1 MAIGGPSRSAEERQR
16 DAAEA
21 EEIRL
26 GWRMAGLAFA
36 VASEVAAGTILGFFA
51 DRMFGTAPLWT
62 TVGAGLGISV
72 SLYGL
77 IRGAFKL
84 NRELDQR
91 SRRLKSATP
100 PPTIT
105 NSTHSPDADTHSFD
119 DDNDRD
125 DDDRDDDIDPSPA
138 R

>member
-1 MAIGGPSRSAEERQR
+1 
-16 DAAEA
+16 
-21 EEIRL
+21 
-26 GWRMAGLAFA
+26 MAGLAFA

-72 SLYGL
+72 SLFGL

-91 SRRLKSATP
+91 SQRLKSFAP
-100 PPTIT
+100 PPTGT
-105 NSTHSPDADTHSFD
+105 DTTLPLDTDATDSLDSDTHSFD
-119 DDNDRD
+119 DDSDRD
-125 DDDRDDDIDPSPA
+125 DDDRHDDIDPSPV